1 MMARKG
7 RKLSPEQLEKMREG
21 KRRAAEHRAARAE
34 CDAMLDELD
43 ARLRAGRSKAGMP
56 VKPVKARRRR
66 RK

>member
-1 MMARKG
+1 MARKG

-21 KRRAAEHRAARAE
+21 KRRVAEHRAARAE

-43 ARLRAGRSKAGMP
+43 ARLRAGRSKPDMS

>member
-1 MMARKG
+1 MARKG

-21 KRRAAEHRAARAE
+21 KRRAAEHRAVRAE

-43 ARLRAGRSKAGMP
+43 ARLRAGRSKADMP

>member
-1 MMARKG
+1 MARKG

-21 KRRAAEHRAARAE
+21 KRRAAEHRASRAE

-43 ARLRAGRSKAGMP
+43 ARLRAGRSKSDMP